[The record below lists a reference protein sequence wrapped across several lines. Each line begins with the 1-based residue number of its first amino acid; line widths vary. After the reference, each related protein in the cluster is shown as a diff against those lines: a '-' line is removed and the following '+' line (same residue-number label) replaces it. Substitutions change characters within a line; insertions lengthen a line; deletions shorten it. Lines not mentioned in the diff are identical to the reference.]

1 MKEFFKPNPYFN
13 TIWSNRDKEF
23 YWTGCKDGM
32 VIGAIGAISL
42 IGFAIFVVPDWIGNR
57 KNEEEQ

>member
-1 MKEFFKPNPYFN
+1 M
-13 TIWSNRDKEF
+13 WSNRDGEF

-42 IGFAIFVVPDWIGNR
+42 IGFAIFVVPDWIGNH